1 VLTLLKQHYVP
12 QFLQK
17 AWAGSNGK
25 VTTFQLDLPHIPS
38 SELAPE
44 YTGYENDP
52 WSLTKDEILGMKKDA
67 VEKRVFGRIDSDAS
81 KVHQLLLNRGLTK
94 LTTGERSEWTRFLM
108 SLKLREPAQVELLKL
123 EASETLRHSL
133 RDNPEEFQALA
144 KDSDN
149 PTLEDWT
156 EAKFPGLISNF
167 GINLIAG
174 LVDDEKAANLFF
186 QMKWWVA
193 LSARGLSER
202 LRTSRATAARALND
216 LTARG
221 FIEATRV
228 GGFNLKSGERRATEW
243 RLNRYKCDLTGQL
256 PSQKYMRWKD
266 GNFHFTISP
275 ESHNG
280 LTREPLTASA
290 QQSFKNV
297 ALS

>member
-1 VLTLLKQHYVP
+1 MGVQIFLKQHYVP

-17 AWAGSNGK
+17 AWAGANGK
-25 VTTFQLDLPHIPS
+25 VTTFRLDLPHISS

-44 YTGYENDP
+44 YTGYENDL

-94 LTTGERSEWTRFLM
+94 LTTDQRSEWTRFLM

-133 RDNPEEFQALA
+133 RDKPEEFQALA
-144 KDSDN
+144 KDSNN

-174 LVDDEKAANLFF
+174 LVDDEKAATLFF
-186 QMKWWVA
+186 EMKWWVWDFSRVKFDLILSDRPLILTGPLTKPETIVA
-193 LSARGLSER
+193 LPISPSKAFMGTQKEEIASLLRSQSQIVLATRLNESSLGQAVSRIIAR
-202 LRTSRATAARALND
+202 ND
-216 LTARG
+216 EPGR
-221 FIEATRV
+221 FIENRH
-228 GGFNLKSGERRATEW
+228 SRRQ
-243 RLNRYKCDLTGQL
+243 R
-256 PSQKYMRWKD
+256 
-266 GNFHFTISP
+266 
-275 ESHNG
+275 
-280 LTREPLTASA
+280 
-290 QQSFKNV
+290 FKQT
-297 ALS
+297 